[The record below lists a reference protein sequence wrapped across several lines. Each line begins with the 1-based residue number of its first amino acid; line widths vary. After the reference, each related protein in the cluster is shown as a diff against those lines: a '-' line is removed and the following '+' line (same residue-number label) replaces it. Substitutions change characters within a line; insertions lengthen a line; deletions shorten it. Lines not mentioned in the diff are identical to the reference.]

1 MINFKDILGASFIPT
16 FFLVGV
22 LSLGICSIRYHQ
34 TQQMSA
40 TTAATH
46 LQQRHRDQERELS
59 KTQSFLAQQKDTQH
73 KHDFELRTQRLIEQ
87 REVVDITR
95 KLLLKGEE
103 ELERRKQEMAELHEG
118 EMNDWKKTVESSKVV
133 SQEQKMEMIRDRAF
147 ELKAQRENERQAF
160 VGDCLEKQWA
170 DGCDE
175 LRQIQSKTTFDRL
188 MKDQAEII
196 KKNKK
201 VSFEPEPHFATS
213 LINKDETSDN
223 EKRRQ
228 ASLELKL
235 ALDHQVQWKKA
246 QAEEMTRK
254 RQKEEKDSLK
264 LLAMTEEK
272 TKQTAKE
279 ALEKAKK
286 SGEETVKDLQRRA
299 MERDKREAIEFE
311 QNRIL
316 LQNVLDMEESK
327 LHAEKEKKYVDR
339 NANVKFDSWKGEET
353 KRDRII
359 DDTTTAT
366 RLKNENAMSKLHDDK
381 VAAEAERKRIWL
393 QEIDASRQEQIHR
406 KQIEANLIRKEKERD
421 AAEIM
426 ATLRHAEEAD
436 KRNAEK
442 ALALRIETMQENK
455 RCMGQRAKENE
466 LKQMERH
473 FVLDQIKNDD
483 KVHLARLDEQM
494 KRMLP
499 PQRFA
504 HTN

>member
-1 MINFKDILGASFIPT
+1 LAQVLFTP
-16 FFLVGV
+16 FFYRW
-22 LSLGICSIRYHQ
+22 LSDLHTSRDNIT

-73 KHDFELRTQRLIEQ
+73 KHDFELRTQRIIEQ

-95 KLLLKGEE
+95 KLLLKSEE
-103 ELERRKQEMAELHEG
+103 ELEKRKQEMAELHEG
-118 EMNDWKKTVESSKVV
+118 EMSDWKKTIESSKVV
-133 SQEQKMEMIRDRAF
+133 SQEQQMEIIRDRAYK
-147 ELKAQRENERQAF
+147 LKAQRENERQAF
-160 VGDCLEKQWA
+160 VSECLEKQWA

-196 KKNKK
+196 KTSKN

-254 RQKEEKDSLK
+254 RQNEEKDSLK
-264 LLAMTEEK
+264 LLAMAEEK
-272 TKQTAKE
+272 TKQAAKE
-279 ALEKAKK
+279 ALEKAKR
-286 SGEETVKDLQRRA
+286 SGEETAKDLQRRA
-299 MERDKREAIEFE
+299 TERDKREAIEFE

-316 LQNVLDMEESK
+316 LRNVLDMEESK

-359 DDTTTAT
+359 DDTTAAI

-406 KQIEANLIRKEKERD
+406 KQIEATLIRKEKERD

-426 ATLRHAEEAD
+426 AALRHAEEAD

-494 KRMLP
+494 KRMLT

>member
-1 MINFKDILGASFIPT
+1 
-16 FFLVGV
+16 
-22 LSLGICSIRYHQ
+22 
-34 TQQMSA
+34 
-40 TTAATH
+40 
-46 LQQRHRDQERELS
+46 
-59 KTQSFLAQQKDTQH
+59 
-73 KHDFELRTQRLIEQ
+73 
-87 REVVDITR
+87 
-95 KLLLKGEE
+95 
-103 ELERRKQEMAELHEG
+103 
-118 EMNDWKKTVESSKVV
+118 
-133 SQEQKMEMIRDRAF
+133 
-147 ELKAQRENERQAF
+147 
-160 VGDCLEKQWA
+160 
-170 DGCDE
+170 
-175 LRQIQSKTTFDRL
+175 
-188 MKDQAEII
+188 
-196 KKNKK
+196 
-201 VSFEPEPHFATS
+201 
-213 LINKDETSDN
+213 
-223 EKRRQ
+223 
-228 ASLELKL
+228 
-235 ALDHQVQWKKA
+235 
-246 QAEEMTRK
+246 
-254 RQKEEKDSLK
+254 
-264 LLAMTEEK
+264 
-272 TKQTAKE
+272 
-279 ALEKAKK
+279 
-286 SGEETVKDLQRRA
+286 

-316 LQNVLDMEESK
+316 LRNVLDMEESK

-359 DDTTTAT
+359 DDTTAAI

-406 KQIEANLIRKEKERD
+406 KQIEATLIRKEKERD

-426 ATLRHAEEAD
+426 AALRHAEEAD

-494 KRMLP
+494 KRMLT

>member
-1 MINFKDILGASFIPT
+1 
-16 FFLVGV
+16 
-22 LSLGICSIRYHQ
+22 
-34 TQQMSA
+34 MSA

-46 LQQRHRDQERELS
+46 LQQRHRDQERDLS

-118 EMNDWKKTVESSKVV
+118 EMNDWKKTMESSKVV

-160 VGDCLEKQWA
+160 VGECLEKQWA

-353 KRDRII
+353 KRDRIMMI
-359 DDTTTAT
+359 PP
-366 RLKNENAMSKLHDDK
+366 LPHD
-381 VAAEAERKRIWL
+381 
-393 QEIDASRQEQIHR
+393 
-406 KQIEANLIRKEKERD
+406 
-421 AAEIM
+421 
-426 ATLRHAEEAD
+426 
-436 KRNAEK
+436 
-442 ALALRIETMQENK
+442 
-455 RCMGQRAKENE
+455 
-466 LKQMERH
+466 
-473 FVLDQIKNDD
+473 
-483 KVHLARLDEQM
+483 
-494 KRMLP
+494 
-499 PQRFA
+499 
-504 HTN
+504 